1 MENIEKTIK
10 TKPTGGFP
18 PLYICNKDEQ
28 KKSTDNIKTRGF
40 AKDEQKI
47 VASLK
52 DIMQERRGEKDPFI
66 IL

>member
-18 PLYICNKDEQ
+18 PLYICNKEKLNKED
-28 KKSTDNIKTRGF
+28 DNIKIRGF
-40 AKDEQKI
+40 AKEEQKI
-47 VASLK
+47 VATLK
-52 DIMQERRGEKDPFI
+52 DIMQERRKEKEPFI